1 MRKYSLSAQ
10 EQALSGFSDLI
21 VIPSTDLVTNTTTAH
36 VLMALALGD
45 VVQRVLQ
52 ETKTY
57 VAGPATATGS
67 VGVVGALTTFTAAS
81 DLKTAAAKY
90 VAAVASVTPYP
101 TNTAVNM
108 VFNAILGSG
117 AVTAGEIWIWVKV
130 NRAADRNIS
139 A

>member
-1 MRKYSLSAQ
+1 MKSYTLTNNERA
-10 EQALSGFSDLI
+10 ATGFTHLF
-21 VIPSTDLVTNTTTAH
+21 VIPMADFVTNTTTAH
-36 VLMALALGD
+36 VLTALAVGD
-45 VVQRVLQ
+45 VVRGVLQ

-81 DLKTAAAKY
+81 DLKASASKY
-90 VAAVASVTPYP
+90 IAAVASVTPYP

-117 AVTAGEIWIWVKV
+117 AVTAGEVWIWANIQRVG
-130 NRAADRNIS
+130 DRDVL